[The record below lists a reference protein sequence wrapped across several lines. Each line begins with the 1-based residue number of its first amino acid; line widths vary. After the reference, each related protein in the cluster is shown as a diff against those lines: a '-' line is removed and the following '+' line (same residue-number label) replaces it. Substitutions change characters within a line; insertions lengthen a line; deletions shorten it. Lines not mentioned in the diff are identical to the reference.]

1 MKQSR
6 QVKMYIGII
15 MAMCMVSFGLMY
27 VLGGFISNNWDLI
40 NWPAF
45 GKILWLIFSAFVS
58 FLTCCVGCFVVE
70 DYIKTTNDSE
80 IRPDCK

>member
-1 MKQSR
+1 MKQSK

-27 VLGGFISNNWDLI
+27 ILGGFISNNWDLI
-40 NWPAF
+40 NWHAG

-58 FLTCCVGCFVVE
+58 LGTSCAGCFIAD
-70 DYIKTTNDSE
+70 DYLKAMKSE
-80 IRPDCK
+80 QINK